1 MPSILIIDS
10 QLLVRHGLRQ
20 VLDQEYRGVVF
31 GEAADTSAALAQLA
45 KRAWDLLILD
55 VAGEDSFRLLAEI
68 RKRDPLARVLLF
80 TDAGSQHILRAQ
92 SNGASGCVSRSAGRP
107 DLLRAINAVLAGQK
121 YFAGVCVPDPNTSVT
136 ERHHL
141 LSPREYRVM
150 LALASG
156 KRVSAVA
163 AELDLS
169 AKTVSTY
176 KFRVLNK
183 MRLDSVADLVRY
195 MIDHG
200 LTPQDPEQSY
210 ETSAS

>member
-107 DLLRAINAVLAGQK
+107 DLLRAINAVL
-121 YFAGVCVPDPNTSVT
+121 PDPNTSVT